1 MVYNLLLE
9 NESAFD
15 IRYCIA
21 FKVMDDKW
29 LTMRDSYMDFNV
41 AFLLHIALTLRDQ
54 LSLQRLSVSKFVFV
68 WQTVLKS
75 TRHQLERELLLED
88 VTRVQDLP
96 CFNLLLQKELEYISQ
111 LKI

>member
-1 MVYNLLLE
+1 MAHNAGFLHG
-9 NESAFD
+9 F
-15 IRYCIA
+15 
-21 FKVMDDKW
+21 FFFFF
-29 LTMRDSYMDFNV
+29 YMDFNV

-88 VTRVQDLP
+88 GTRVQALP